1 MVHVASSQKPR
12 GDEAKDGRV
21 TSLVF
26 LYKLSYFIPPYKL
39 LDF

>member
-1 MVHVASSQKPR
+1 MVHVAASRKPR

-26 LYKLSYFIPPYKL
+26 LYKFSYFL
-39 LDF
+39 